1 MEQQDAGNTKGHALQ
16 LDVEKKALYRMWS
29 HLGDLRDPDRL
40 CSRAQRVG
48 KRRWEIGEVSLKIQ
62 NYVALL
68 AHLTEGAVSA
78 QDLADL
84 TGLHLETTRDFLK
97 EMHKRKLVHIAQW
110 DTKLNRRIKLPMYK
124 LGEGIDKPKPP
135 RLSSAETTKR
145 YRQRQKIKE
154 KFDPFYA
161 LCRHN
166 LAVPQEADHV

>member
-1 MEQQDAGNTKGHALQ
+1 
-16 LDVEKKALYRMWS
+16 
-29 HLGDLRDPDRL
+29 
-40 CSRAQRVG
+40 VG

-110 DTKLNRRIKLPMYK
+110 DTRLNRRIKLPMYK
-124 LGEGIDKPKPP
+124 LGEGIDKPRPP

-145 YRQRQKIKE
+145 YKERQKLRAQ
-154 KFDPFYA
+154 FDPFYA

-166 LAVPQEADHV
+166 LAVPREADHV